1 MKYTDR
7 LEFKLDRFFTAT
19 VGFLAAI
26 KVQFLLAYV
35 SAF

>member
-7 LEFKLDRFFTAT
+7 LELKLDRFFTAT